1 MILKSLTCSIDMKM
15 KRRDV
20 ILDSILF
27 SLIAFYLVISPY
39 TKVEESFNIQAIHD
53 IYNYGIYPREKVEES
68 FDHINFPGV
77 VPRSFIGALVIAGIS
92 KMVGWLVGV
101 GIVDTRSS
109 QKHLLMLSRGVL
121 GTLNGLSL
129 ISIRRSIDN
138 ISYRDKGAKKDGLTG
153 TWYTLL
159 LASQFH
165 ILYYAS
171 RTLPNFIAL
180 PLVNYSISL
189 MLEGNIMA
197 LALLAFTGIVFRL
210 EIGVFAVIIALVT
223 SIFHGPRTLI
233 QSVVSLTTGTILGLV
248 TTFSVDS
255 YFWGSLIV
263 PELASFY
270 FNVVKGRA
278 AEWGTEPWS
287 AYFKKYLLQ
296 IFRPPTVLTLLFPG
310 CLSDPSEK
318 ELLKQRSAAEKNSS
332 ILKFPERGSLRI
344 LLASSVLYIA
354 TLSFQSH
361 KEWRFIIYVAPILTL
376 VAANGLS
383 IISRRADTSRKLR
396 ILTSLYSILILLG
409 VVISILMGVI
419 SSFNYPGGEA
429 IQYVNDYV
437 LENSP
442 HQNTTVHMDVAA
454 CMTGINRF
462 CELHNSSLNYDK
474 TESEIQFRQLIRKID
489 ILISDDILE
498 NKPILAESKWKLLKV
513 IYAFQGISVKPII
526 EVFRTKIMLA
536 YRMQIRKLTEE
547 ILENLYTSP
556 KDILLSMIVR
566 RKFLHVY
573 KKVAD

>member
-1 MILKSLTCSIDMKM
+1 MKQ
-15 KRRDV
+15 KDI

-53 IYNYGIYPREKVEES
+53 IYNYGIYPREKVEEN
-68 FDHINFPGV
+68 FDHVNFPGV
-77 VPRSFIGALVIAGIS
+77 VPRSFIGALVIAEIT
-92 KMVGWLVGV
+92 KMVGWLTGI

-109 QKHLLMLSRGVL
+109 QKHLLMLSRAVL
-121 GTLNGLSL
+121 GALNGLSL
-129 ISIRRSIDN
+129 ISIRRSIDK
-138 ISYRDKGAKKDGLTG
+138 ISYRDKAKKKDGLTG

-180 PLVNYSISL
+180 PLVNYSVSL

-223 SIFHGPRTLI
+223 SLFHGPRTLI
-233 QSVVSLTTGTILGLV
+233 QSVVSLTTGTVLGLV
-248 TTFSVDS
+248 TTISVDS
-255 YFWGSLIV
+255 YFWDSLMV
-263 PELASFY
+263 PELVSFY
-270 FNVVKGRA
+270 FNVVKGKA

-310 CLSDPSEK
+310 ILSSPSGE
-318 ELLKQRSAAEKNSS
+318 ELLKPRSSVEKSS
-332 ILKFPERGSLRI
+332 SVLKFPEKRSLHI
-344 LLASSVLYIA
+344 SFASSILYIV
-354 TLSFQSH
+354 TMSFQSH

-376 VAANGLS
+376 VAANGLA
-383 IISRRADTSRKLR
+383 IISRKADKSRKFR
-396 ILTSLYSILILLG
+396 ILTSVYSILLLLG
-409 VVISILMGVI
+409 VGISILMGII

-429 IQYVNDYV
+429 IQFVNDYV
-437 LENSP
+437 IENRP

-474 TESEIQFRQLIRKID
+474 TENETQFHEMIRNID

-498 NKPILAESKWKLLKV
+498 NNPSVLAESKWNLLKV
-513 IYAFQGISVKPII
+513 IYTFQTVSLKPIL
-526 EVFRTKIMLA
+526 EVVRTKILLA
-536 YRMQIRKLTEE
+536 YRMQTGKLIETT
-547 ILENLYTSP
+547 IKDLYTNP
-556 KDILLSMIVR
+556 KDLFLSVIVR
-566 RKFLHVY
+566 RKFLYIY
-573 KKVAD
+573 KKVID